1 MLNYFSMTKFD
12 IKQKII
18 LSYPKLKE
26 KLDAHQVLGHKIVCT
41 IGSWDMLH
49 IGHLRYLTKAK
60 AQGNILI
67 VGADSDQGIKYYK
80 NDLRP
85 IIPQE
90 ERMEMLAYQDCI
102 DYVTLV
108 KDITKQGNWQ
118 YKLIKTI
125 RPNVFITTYDSYPP
139 KQIKDIK
146 KYSDKVVQIPR
157 QAGRTSSS
165 HIIEKTVKDH
175 LEAML
180 AKINGKKK

>member
-1 MLNYFSMTKFD
+1 MTKFD
-12 IKQKII
+12 IRRKII

-60 AQGNILI
+60 SQGNILV

-80 NDLRP
+80 SHLRP

-118 YKLIKTI
+118 YQLIKTI

-139 KQIKDIK
+139 EQIKTIK

-180 AKINGKKK
+180 AKINGKKE